1 MKTMKKTNKKK
12 GLRGAALTLALALS
26 VGLTMGQMQTVFA
39 ADRKPVKSVNLK
51 SKQLVNPNRDYM
63 EKHHDIDVVS
73 IKNVDDIYDYVVMPD
88 LQGQD
93 MGGTDH
99 LKYLV
104 IHETD
109 NTTPTATA
117 IANYHGLVASGNNAT
132 WIIDEDT
139 VVQGTSM
146 NIKSRAIGKTDSS
159 KSDISNDNSV
169 NISIAVNDGGDYS
182 KTVANAVHLTREVLS
197 EHPLE
202 LARHYDA
209 FSEINAL
216 TGEGYHKMCPS
227 IMLSKKTW
235 WTWDRFV
242 FFATNPEL
250 PIPFIDFNPE
260 NTKEIPQELKGLDIM
275 KQSSRKAT
283 KKAKKKANKKQKV
296 AIDKVVTNMNII

>member
-1 MKTMKKTNKKK
+1 MKTTKRNKKK

-39 ADRKPVKSVNLK
+39 AEKKPVKSVNLK

-63 EKHHDIDVVS
+63 EKHHGMDVVS
-73 IKNVDDIYDYVVMPD
+73 IKNVDDVYDYVVMPD
-88 LQGQD
+88 LPGQD

-109 NTTPTATA
+109 NTSKSATA
-117 IANYHGLVASGNNAT
+117 MANYFGFAASGNNAT

-146 NIKSRAIGKTDSS
+146 NIKSSSIGKTDSS

-182 KTVANAVHLTREVLS
+182 KTVANAIHLTREVLA

-216 TGEGYHKMCPS
+216 TGESSPKLCPS
-227 IMLSKKTW
+227 IMLSNKTW

-260 NTKEIPQELKGLDIM
+260 NKKEIPKELKGLDIM
-275 KQSSRKAT
+275 KENGKKAT
-283 KKAKKKANKKQKV
+283 KKATKKANKKQKV
-296 AIDKVVTNMNII
+296 AIGNVVQNINIG